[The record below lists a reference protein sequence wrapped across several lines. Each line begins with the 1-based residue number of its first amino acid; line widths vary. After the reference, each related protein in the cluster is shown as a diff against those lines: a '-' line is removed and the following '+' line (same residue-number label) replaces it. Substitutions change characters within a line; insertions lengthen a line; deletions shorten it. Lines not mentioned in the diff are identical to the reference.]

1 MSESISLLRR
11 PCTPASSTAR
21 SADCTGFTISC
32 CTKAISARFERSR
45 ACFNSGRATN
55 VPHRSA
61 PPTRSSAARPTA
73 IATTTTIAVVRCV
86 LAASFISAAS
96 RVACSLGVGALV
108 LEVGARLLL
117 TLLRVGI
124 ALGSAVI
131 TLKLGAALGVLLC
144 SMMLLVGAVVGIT
157 EGATLGS
164 KLLGAPV
171 GTKLI
176 TEGATLG
183 STLSMLALLG
193 APVGTTLSAP
203 GDTVGACVSP
213 ALCVVGPAVG
223 ATLGADVSIGAAL
236 GAALVLVHDI
246 CQPLRPVL
254 TTSLRQ
260 STPTGVA
267 SVREG
272 GGLLVLASPQSVSG

>member
-86 LAASFISAAS
+86 LAASFVSAAS
-96 RVACSLGVGALV
+96 RAACSLGVGALV

-164 KLLGAPV
+164 KL
-171 GTKLI
+171 
-176 TEGATLG
+176 
-183 STLSMLALLG
+183 SMLLLLG
-193 APVGTTLSAP
+193 APVGTTLCAL